1 MEATK
6 QQENEIL
13 WKALEMGTQSL
24 SPQEFEKL
32 ESALHWIREARGL
45 DKHKTESV
53 PLDAVVIL
61 QRTDIENIAQ
71 MVCDPENQPHQYMGD
86 IDGFTELIKEKIA
99 KNCLADF
106 NDAMINIIPE
116 DFDGKKVNE
125 IYNRLL
131 SALSK

>member
-1 MEATK
+1 METTDGQKREMKYCDCKKPKKNGGDNYCRICDGLIA
-6 QQENEIL
+6 NL
-13 WKALEMGTQSL
+13 LEL
-24 SPQEFEKL
+24 P
-32 ESALHWIREARGL
+32 
-45 DKHKTESV
+45 
-53 PLDAVVIL
+53 VIL

-106 NDAMINIIPE
+106 NDAMIDIIPE

-125 IYNRLL
+125 IYDRLL